1 MMVFE
6 FHAANPSRPP
16 GSPPN
21 SFKII
26 GFHEVTSSPTVRLR
40 KSFTCNTYGSP
51 RKCCKQKTYRRA
63 NSFRCNT
70 YKKQG
75 GGRWAPGS
83 ACPERSS
90 RRVRWASFRYPFTSI
105 PSYFIFSPHPE
116 SLLMTQQLTFNLQ
129 PTRKAWTVS
138 ELTAKIRDLLA
149 KNFTD
154 ITVQGE
160 ISNCREA
167 QSGHIYFT
175 LKDDRAQV
183 RCVFFKQQQRGIKFR
198 PEDGLQMT
206 VRGSISVY
214 ETRGEYQIYVESLEP
229 IGLGAL
235 QLAFEQ
241 LKKRLEAEGLFDPA
255 RKKLLPLLPSR
266 IGLVT
271 SPRGAAVRDVV
282 RILRRRFQNVH
293 LMLYPVR
300 VQGES
305 SPEEIVKALKFFNK
319 GKLVDVLILARGGGS
334 MEDLWSFTEEIVAR
348 AIFVSEIPVI
358 SGVGHE
364 TDFTIADFVADV
376 RASTPSAAA
385 ELVVQTRREFDK
397 HIADLRETLSGMI
410 RYRLLEMSRRVHE
423 LSARPGFRRPLDL
436 LRQQRQRA
444 DEMTSRLALGLRAR
458 LEQSRKR
465 FNAAHLRIASFDFR
479 VKIAAF
485 RLRLEKRTA
494 ELGVRIERLLRSKR
508 ERWQRL
514 ALQVLERDPLKVL
527 ERGYAIA
534 TDAAGNLLRDSAQV
548 ALGDSVAIQLHSGRL
563 STEVIK
569 KEE

>member
-1 MMVFE
+1 
-6 FHAANPSRPP
+6 
-16 GSPPN
+16 
-21 SFKII
+21 
-26 GFHEVTSSPTVRLR
+26 
-40 KSFTCNTYGSP
+40 
-51 RKCCKQKTYRRA
+51 
-63 NSFRCNT
+63 
-70 YKKQG
+70 
-75 GGRWAPGS
+75 
-83 ACPERSS
+83 
-90 RRVRWASFRYPFTSI
+90 
-105 PSYFIFSPHPE
+105 
-116 SLLMTQQLTFNLQ
+116 MTQLTFNLM
-129 PTRKAWTVS
+129 PEKRAWTVS

-206 VRGSISVY
+206 VRGSLSVY
-214 ETRGEYQIYVESLEP
+214 ETRGEYQIYVENLEP

-241 LKKRLEAEGLFDPA
+241 LKKRLEADGLFDPA
-255 RKKLLPLLPSR
+255 RKKPLPLLPSR
-266 IGLVT
+266 IGIIT

-282 RILRRRFQNVH
+282 RILTRRFPNVH
-293 LMLYPVR
+293 LTVYPVR
-300 VQGES
+300 VQGEGS
-305 SPEEIVKALKFFNK
+305 VEEIVKALKFFNAR
-319 GKLVDVLILARGGGS
+319 KLVDVLIVARGGGS
-334 MEDLWSFTEEIVAR
+334 MEDLWAFNEEIVAR
-348 AIFVSEIPVI
+348 AIFASEIPVI

-385 ELVVQTRREFDK
+385 ELVVQTRAQFDK
-397 HIADLRETLSGMI
+397 HIADLRETLAGVF
-410 RYRLLEMSRRVHE
+410 RYRLLEWSRRVHE
-423 LSARPGFRRPLDL
+423 LSARRGFRRPLDL

-465 FNAAHLRIASFDFR
+465 FTAAHLRIASFDFR
-479 VKIAAF
+479 AKIAAF
-485 RLRLEKRTA
+485 RLRLERRTA
-494 ELGVRIERLLRSKR
+494 ELGVRIERLLRAKR
-508 ERWQRL
+508 DRLEKL
-514 ALQVLERDPLKVL
+514 ALQLQERSPLRVL

-534 TDAAGNLLRDSAQV
+534 TDAAGNLLRDAAPV
-548 ALGDSVAIQLHSGRL
+548 ALGDTVTIQLHRGKL
-563 STEVIK
+563 STEVK
-569 KEE
+569 RKE